1 MEVEVSLFA
10 TFQEGRFLRQ
20 RVSLPTKATAAD
32 LLRLLAIA
40 PDDVGI
46 LGINRRD
53 APLNQSLSEG
63 DRVTLIPVI
72 GGGVTHPFAAKVC
85 RRLNGHA
92 TRRQPSSEMPAGA
105 LESPRRRGGDGVAPS
120 ARRKASIT
128 SRHRHTLQPCR
139 RFQQ

>member
-1 MEVEVSLFA
+1 MEVDVSLFA
-10 TFQEGRFLRQ
+10 TFQKGRFLRQ

-46 LGINRRD
+46 LVVNRRD

-72 GGGVTHPFAAKVC
+72 GGG
-85 RRLNGHA
+85 
-92 TRRQPSSEMPAGA
+92 
-105 LESPRRRGGDGVAPS
+105 
-120 ARRKASIT
+120 
-128 SRHRHTLQPCR
+128 
-139 RFQQ
+139 